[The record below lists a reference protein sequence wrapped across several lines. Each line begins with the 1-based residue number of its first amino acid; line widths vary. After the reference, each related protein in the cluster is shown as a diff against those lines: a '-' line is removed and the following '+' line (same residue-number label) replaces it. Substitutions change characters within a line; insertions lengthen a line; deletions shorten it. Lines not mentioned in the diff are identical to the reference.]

1 MQSINTAKNSIMG
14 RGIEFVQGALFL
26 LIIAKCNVQLLCTNS
41 AKDCRVQGS
50 CCSGLLL
57 RYDLASGR
65 RGGSSHCQ
73 PAALML
79 LITTKDH
86 PIGDD
91 DVDDDYLDWSAVH

>member
-1 MQSINTAKNSIMG
+1 M
-14 RGIEFVQGALFL
+14 
-26 LIIAKCNVQLLCTNS
+26 
-41 AKDCRVQGS
+41 QGS

-79 LITTKDH
+79 LITTKDR
-86 PIGDD
+86 PIADNGDD
-91 DVDDDYLDWSAVH
+91 EDYLDWAAVHLKAI